1 MERSHAE
8 LQQHHYQAVRENP
21 MYAAEGMMD
30 VMLEELSMNIP
41 AYEPPLEQEPEPEWT
56 RHQWDIVQQ
65 LRAQV
70 QYLQKQVV
78 TVQQPDDEGSAR
90 PRKIGVRIE

>member
-8 LQQHHYQAVRENP
+8 LQQHHYRAVRENP

-41 AYEPPLEQEPEPEWT
+41 AYEPP
-56 RHQWDIVQQ
+56 HDIEDRMRRYATG
-65 LRAQV
+65 LT
-70 QYLQKQVV
+70 L
-78 TVQQPDDEGSAR
+78 PL
-90 PRKIGVRIE
+90 PPC